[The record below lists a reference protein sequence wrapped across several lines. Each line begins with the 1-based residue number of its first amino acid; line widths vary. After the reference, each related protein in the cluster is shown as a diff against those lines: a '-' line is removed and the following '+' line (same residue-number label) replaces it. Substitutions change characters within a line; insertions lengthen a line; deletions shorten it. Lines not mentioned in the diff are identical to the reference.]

1 MGHLAV
7 INAPYSFAAI
17 WAAVRP
23 WLAKETQEK
32 VHILSSDY
40 QSGLLELVDA
50 ENLPTSLGGKCTCE
64 GYGGCEASQA
74 GPWMVD
80 RERRREM
87 WLRGDLERTGLTP
100 WNEEDTRLVKEGYG
114 KASVEEGKDEENG
127 NVVKLEEKAMNR
139 DVLVT
144 ETPVSQGVESVAN

>member
-17 WAAVRP
+17 WAAVGP

-50 ENLPTSLGGKCTCE
+50 ENLPASLGGDCTCE
-64 GYGGCEASQA
+64 GFGGCEASQA
-74 GPWMVD
+74 SPWMLD

-87 WLRGDLERTGLTP
+87 WLRGDLERAGLSLGK
-100 WNEEDTRLVKEGYG
+100 EEDVRLVREGYG
-114 KASVEEGKDEENG
+114 KASVGMGKDEDN
-127 NVVKLEEKAMNR
+127 
-139 DVLVT
+139 
-144 ETPVSQGVESVAN
+144 